1 MYLRANCKV
10 RRDRSCTSLSY
21 KYAADS
27 FSVQFMSYCLNPACP
42 NPQNADRT
50 QYCLS
55 CGAKLLL
62 RERYRAIKPLGRGGF
77 GRTFLAVD
85 EDKPSKPRCAIK
97 QFFPQSQGTSSA
109 EKAAELFNREAERLD
124 ELGKHPQIPE
134 LLAHF
139 QQERYQYLVQ
149 EFIEGENLQ
158 QELARKGPFS
168 ENQILA
174 LLKDLLPVLQFVHD
188 RNVIHRDIKP
198 PNIIR
203 RRSSPPANSYFF
215 STHTGELV
223 LVDFGAA
230 KVVEGSF
237 QTGTVIGSPEFVAP
251 EQIRGQ
257 AVYASDLYSLGVTC
271 IYLLTQ
277 ISPFDLFD
285 INQDVWVWRDFLK
298 VKIDPKLGRILDKSI
313 EPNLNR
319 RYKSVAEMLRDLQP
333 HQPASIPAAGSIPA
347 VGAIP
352 KVGPIPAAFAKAGT
366 PPQRTQN
373 AMPPTVAGTI
383 QPVPAAQRIVPA
395 RAPTWKCAS
404 TLVGHS
410 QAVTSVAFS
419 PDGATLASGS
429 EDKTIEMWKLD
440 AQKRWYTLTG
450 HSDWVTCVAFSPDG
464 ATLASGGRDK
474 MIHIW
479 DLKKGKWWF
488 GLTGHADR
496 VHAVAFSPDGQVLAS
511 GSRDKT
517 VQLWNLN
524 KGKRMSALTGHA
536 GGVEAVAFSPGG
548 EFLASGSR
556 DKTVQLWDWQ
566 AGKPIC
572 TLAEHGDWVRAIEFC
587 PTPPNPPLPRGGVG
601 KSAAASF
608 SPSQGASSSPPS
620 QGGAGGGS
628 ILASGSRDGTAKLW
642 RVDGEGR
649 GTLLRSMR
657 DNSGDVLCLAVS
669 PDGRILATGSRDG
682 TIYLWDAGTGS
693 LLEILAGHQGEV
705 LSVTFSADGASL
717 ASGAGDRT
725 VKIWRKIGS

>member
-1 MYLRANCKV
+1 
-10 RRDRSCTSLSY
+10 
-21 KYAADS
+21 
-27 FSVQFMSYCLNPACP
+27 MSYCLNPACQ

-50 QYCLS
+50 QFCLS
-55 CGAKLLL
+55 CGSKLLL

-97 QFFPQSQGTSSA
+97 QFFPLSQGTSSS
-109 EKAAELFNREAERLD
+109 EKAAELFNREAVRLD

-149 EFIEGENLQ
+149 EFIEGQNLQ
-158 QELARKGPFS
+158 QELAGAGAFS
-168 ENQILA
+168 ENQIRS
-174 LLKDLLPVLQFVHD
+174 LLNDLLPVLEFVHS

-203 RRSSPPANSYFF
+203 RRISQTPIIYTYPKL
-215 STHTGELV
+215 TGELV

-230 KVVEGSF
+230 KLVEGLRE
-237 QTGTVIGSPEFVAP
+237 TGTVIGSPEFVAP

-257 AVYASDLYSLGVTC
+257 AIYASDLYSLGVTC

-298 VKIDPKLGRILDKSI
+298 VQIDPKLSRILDKMI
-313 EPNLNR
+313 EPSLSR
-319 RYKSVAEMLRDLQP
+319 RYKSVAEVLQDLQP
-333 HQPASIPAAGSIPA
+333 QHSAVQIPPTPVAAAIPVPQRMPA
-347 VGAIP
+347 V
-352 KVGPIPAAFAKAGT
+352 
-366 PPQRTQN
+366 QN
-373 AMPPTVAGTI
+373 AVPPTVAGTI
-383 QPVPAAQRIVPA
+383 IPVPPMQRVVPA
-395 RAPTWKCAS
+395 RAPTWRCVH

-440 AQKRWYTLTG
+440 AGKRWYTLTG

-474 MIHIW
+474 TIQIW
-479 DLKKGKWWF
+479 DLNKGKWWYA
-488 GLTGHADR
+488 LRGHEDR
-496 VHAVAFSPDGQVLAS
+496 VYAVAFSPDGQVLAT

-524 KGKRMSALTGHA
+524 KGRPMSALTGHA

-548 EFLASGSR
+548 EFLATGSR
-556 DKTVQLWDWQ
+556 DKTVQLWDWRN
-566 AGKPIC
+566 GRSIC
-572 TLAEHGDWVRAIEFC
+572 TLAEHGDWVRAIVFAG
-587 PTPPNPPLPRGGVG
+587 TPPSPPLLRGGDG
-601 KSAAASF
+601 E
-608 SPSQGASSSPPS
+608 
-620 QGGAGGGS
+620 GS
-628 ILASGSRDGTAKLW
+628 VLATGSRDGTAKLW
-642 RVDGEGR
+642 QVDAQGR

-657 DNSGDVLCLAVS
+657 DNSGDVLCLAFS
-669 PDGRILATGSRDG
+669 PDGGVLATGSRDG
-682 TIYLWDAGTGS
+682 SIYLWDAATGG
-693 LLEILAGHQGEV
+693 LLELLTGHGGEV
-705 LSVTFSADGASL
+705 LSVAFGADGCL
-717 ASGAGDRT
+717 ASGSGDRT
-725 VKIWRKIGS
+725 VKIWRAIRD

>member
-1 MYLRANCKV
+1 
-10 RRDRSCTSLSY
+10 
-21 KYAADS
+21 
-27 FSVQFMSYCLNPACP
+27 MSYCLNPACQ

-50 QYCLS
+50 LFCLN
-55 CGAKLLL
+55 CGTKLLL

-97 QFFPQSQGTSSA
+97 QFFPLSQGTSSS
-109 EKAAELFNREAERLD
+109 EKAAELFNREAVRLD

-149 EFIEGENLQ
+149 EFIEGQNLQ
-158 QELARKGPFS
+158 QELAGAGPFS
-168 ENQILA
+168 ENQIRS
-174 LLKDLLPVLQFVHD
+174 LLNDLLPVLEFVHS
-188 RNVIHRDIKP
+188 RSVIHRDIKP

-203 RRSSPPANSYFF
+203 RHISQTPIIYTYP
-215 STHTGELV
+215 TLTGELV

-230 KVVEGSF
+230 KLVEGLKE
-237 QTGTVIGSPEFVAP
+237 TGTVIGSPEFVAP

-285 INQDVWVWRDFLK
+285 INQDIWVWRDFLK
-298 VKIDPKLGRILDKSI
+298 VQIDPKLSRILDKMI
-313 EPNLNR
+313 ESSLSR
-319 RYKSVAEMLRDLQP
+319 RYKSVAEVLQDLQP
-333 HQPASIPAAGSIPA
+333 QQLAAPVPTPAAPA
-347 VGAIP
+347 ISV
-352 KVGPIPAAFAKAGT
+352 
-366 PPQRTQN
+366 PQRTPVVQN
-373 AMPPTVAGTI
+373 AVPPTVAGTI
-383 QPVPAAQRIVPA
+383 IPVPQMQRARPA
-395 RAPTWKCAS
+395 RAPTWRCVH

-410 QAVTSVAFS
+410 NAVTSVAFS

-440 AQKRWYTLTG
+440 AGKRWYTLTG

-464 ATLASGGRDK
+464 TTLASGGRDK

-479 DLKKGKWWF
+479 DLNKGKWWYA
-488 GLTGHADR
+488 LAGHSDR
-496 VHAVAFSPDGQVLAS
+496 VSAVAFSRDGQVLAS

-524 KGKRMSALTGHA
+524 KGRRMSALTGHA
-536 GGVEAVAFSPGG
+536 GGVEAVAFSAGG

-566 AGKPIC
+566 NGRSIC
-572 TLAEHGDWVRAIEFC
+572 TLAEHGDWVRAIAF
-587 PTPPNPPLPRGGVG
+587 
-601 KSAAASF
+601 AAT
-608 SPSQGASSSPPS
+608 SSSISPLS

-628 ILASGSRDGTAKLW
+628 VLASGSRDGTAKLW
-642 RVDGEGR
+642 RVDAQGR

-657 DNSGDVLCLAVS
+657 DNSGDVLCVAFS
-669 PDGRILATGSRDG
+669 PDGGVLATGSRDG
-682 TIYLWDAGTGS
+682 SIYLWDAATGG
-693 LLEILAGHQGEV
+693 LLELLTGHEGEV
-705 LSVTFSADGASL
+705 LSVAFGADGGCL
-717 ASGAGDRT
+717 ASGSGDRT
-725 VKIWRKIGS
+725 VKIWRVGN

>member
-1 MYLRANCKV
+1 
-10 RRDRSCTSLSY
+10 
-21 KYAADS
+21 
-27 FSVQFMSYCLNPACP
+27 MSYCLNPACQ

-50 QYCLS
+50 QFCLN
-55 CGAKLLL
+55 CGTKLLL

-97 QFFPQSQGTSSA
+97 QFFPLSQGTSSA
-109 EKAAELFNREAERLD
+109 EKAAELFNREAVRLD

-149 EFIEGENLQ
+149 EFIEGQNLQ
-158 QELARKGPFS
+158 QELAGAGVFS
-168 ENQILA
+168 ENQIRS
-174 LLKDLLPVLQFVHD
+174 LLNDLLPVLEFVHS

-203 RRSSPPANSYFF
+203 RRVSQTPIIYTYP
-215 STHTGELV
+215 TLTGELV

-230 KVVEGSF
+230 KLVEGLRE
-237 QTGTVIGSPEFVAP
+237 TGTVIGSPEFVAP

-298 VKIDPKLGRILDKSI
+298 VKVDRKLSRILDKMI
-313 EPNLNR
+313 EPSLSR
-319 RYKSVAEMLRDLQP
+319 RYKSVAEILQDLQP
-333 HQPASIPAAGSIPA
+333 QHSPVQIPPTPVAAAIPAPQRMPA
-347 VGAIP
+347 V
-352 KVGPIPAAFAKAGT
+352 
-366 PPQRTQN
+366 QN
-373 AMPPTVAGTI
+373 AVPPTVAGTI
-383 QPVPAAQRIVPA
+383 IPVPPMQRVVPA
-395 RAPTWKCAS
+395 RAPTWRCVH

-410 QAVTSVAFS
+410 LAVTSVAFS

-440 AQKRWYTLTG
+440 AGKRWYTLTG
-450 HSDWVTCVAFSPDG
+450 HTDWVTCVAFSPDG

-474 MIHIW
+474 TIQIW
-479 DLKKGKWWF
+479 DLNKGKWWYA
-488 GLTGHADR
+488 LRGHEDR
-496 VHAVAFSPDGQVLAS
+496 VYAVAFSPDGQVLAT

-524 KGKRMSALTGHA
+524 KGRPMSALSGHA

-556 DKTVQLWDWQ
+556 DKSLQLWDWRN
-566 AGKPIC
+566 GRSIC
-572 TLAEHGDWVRAIEFC
+572 TLAEHGDWVRAIAF
-587 PTPPNPPLPRGGVG
+587 
-601 KSAAASF
+601 AAT
-608 SPSQGASSSPPS
+608 SSSISPPS

-628 ILASGSRDGTAKLW
+628 ILVSGSRDGTAKLW
-642 RVDGEGR
+642 RIDADGR

-657 DNSGDVLCLAVS
+657 DNSGDVLCVALS
-669 PDGRILATGSRDG
+669 PDGRVLATGSRDG
-682 TIYLWDAGTGS
+682 SIYLWDAATGG
-693 LLEILAGHQGEV
+693 LLELLTGHGGEV
-705 LSVTFSADGASL
+705 LSVAFGAGGGCL

-725 VKIWRKIGS
+725 VKIWRVGN

>member
-1 MYLRANCKV
+1 
-10 RRDRSCTSLSY
+10 
-21 KYAADS
+21 
-27 FSVQFMSYCLNPACP
+27 MSYCLNPACQ

-50 QYCLS
+50 QFCLN
-55 CGAKLLL
+55 CGSKLLL

-77 GRTFLAVD
+77 GRTFLAID
-85 EDKPSKPRCAIK
+85 QDKPSKPRCAIK
-97 QFFPQSQGTSSA
+97 QFFPLSQGTSSS
-109 EKAAELFNREAERLD
+109 EKAAELFNREAVRLD

-149 EFIEGENLQ
+149 EFIEGQNLQ
-158 QELARKGPFS
+158 EELARTGPFS
-168 ENQILA
+168 ESQILS

-203 RRSSPPANSYFF
+203 RRISQTPIIYTYP
-215 STHTGELV
+215 TLTGELV

-230 KVVEGSF
+230 KVVEGLRE
-237 QTGTVIGSPEFVAP
+237 TGTVIGSPEFVAP

-285 INQDVWVWRDFLK
+285 INQDAWVWRDFLK
-298 VKIDPKLGRILDKSI
+298 VPIDPKLSRILDKMI
-313 EPNLNR
+313 ESSLSR
-319 RYKSVAEMLRDLQP
+319 RYKSVAEVLKDLQP
-333 HQPASIPAAGSIPA
+333 QQSAG
-347 VGAIP
+347 
-352 KVGPIPAAFAKAGT
+352 AGT
-366 PPQRTQN
+366 GAPPLPAPKIPVPQRTPVVQN
-373 AMPPTVAGTI
+373 AVPPTLAGTI
-383 QPVPAAQRIVPA
+383 IPVPPMQRVVPA
-395 RAPTWKCAS
+395 RAPTWRCVH

-410 QAVTSVAFS
+410 NAVTSVAFS

-429 EDKTIEMWKLD
+429 EDKTIEMWKLETG
-440 AQKRWYTLTG
+440 KRWYTLTA

-464 ATLASGGRDK
+464 ASLASGGRDK

-479 DLKKGKWWF
+479 DLNKGKWWYA
-488 GLTGHADR
+488 LAGHSDR
-496 VHAVAFSPDGQVLAS
+496 VSAVAFSRDGQVLAS

-524 KGKRMSALTGHA
+524 KGRRMSALTGHA
-536 GGVEAVAFSPGG
+536 GGVEAVAFSAGG

-566 AGKPIC
+566 KGRSIC
-572 TLAEHGDWVRAIEFC
+572 TLAEHGDWVRAIVFAA
-587 PTPPNPPLPRGGVG
+587 TPPLVRGGVG
-601 KSAAASF
+601 EGFTSSVSPAGQT
-608 SPSQGASSSPPS
+608 SPSPPLVR
-620 QGGAGGGS
+620 GGVGEGL

-642 RVDGEGR
+642 RVDAQGR

-657 DNSGDVLCLAVS
+657 DNSGDVLCVAFS
-669 PDGRILATGSRDG
+669 PDGRVLATGSRDG
-682 TIYLWDAGTGS
+682 TIYLWDAGTGG
-693 LLEILAGHQGEV
+693 LLEILTGHGGEV
-705 LSVTFSADGASL
+705 LSVAFSPDGGSV

-725 VKIWRKIGS
+725 VKIWRGIGH

>member
-1 MYLRANCKV
+1 
-10 RRDRSCTSLSY
+10 
-21 KYAADS
+21 
-27 FSVQFMSYCLNPACP
+27 MSYCLNPACQ

-50 QYCLS
+50 QFCLN
-55 CGAKLLL
+55 CGTKLLL

-97 QFFPQSQGTSSA
+97 QFFPLSQGTSSA
-109 EKAAELFNREAERLD
+109 EKAAELFNREAVRLD

-158 QELARKGPFS
+158 QELARSGPFS
-168 ENQILA
+168 ESQVLR

-203 RRSSPPANSYFF
+203 RRVSQTPIIYTYP
-215 STHTGELV
+215 TLTGELV

-230 KVVEGSF
+230 KLVEGLRE
-237 QTGTVIGSPEFVAP
+237 TGTVIGSPEFVAP

-298 VKIDPKLGRILDKSI
+298 VQIDPKLSRILDKAI
-313 EPNLNR
+313 EPSLSR
-319 RYKSVAEMLRDLQP
+319 RYKSVAEVLQDLQP
-333 HQPASIPAAGSIPA
+333 QQSG
-347 VGAIP
+347 
-352 KVGPIPAAFAKAGT
+352 AGT
-366 PPQRTQN
+366 GAPQQRAGTGAPQQRAGTGAPQQRAGTGAPQQRAGTGAPPLQVPVPATI
-373 AMPPTVAGTI
+373 AGTI
-383 QPVPAAQRIVPA
+383 IPVPPMQRVVPV
-395 RAPTWKCAS
+395 RAPSWRCVH

-410 QAVTSVAFS
+410 HAVTSVAFS

-429 EDKTIEMWKLD
+429 EDKTIEMWNLHGG
-440 AQKRWYTLTG
+440 KRWYTLTG
-450 HSDWVTCVAFSPDG
+450 HSDWVTSVAFSPDG

-474 MIHIW
+474 TIQIW
-479 DLKKGKWWF
+479 DLNKGKWWYA
-488 GLTGHADR
+488 LRGHEDR
-496 VHAVAFSPDGQVLAS
+496 VYAVAFSPDGQVLAS

-524 KGKRMSALTGHA
+524 KGRPMSALSGHA

-548 EFLASGSR
+548 EFLATGSR
-556 DKTVQLWDWQ
+556 DKSLQLWDWRN
-566 AGKPIC
+566 GRSIC
-572 TLAEHGDWVRAIEFC
+572 TLAEHGDWVRAIVFS
-587 PTPPNPPLPRGGVG
+587 PISLAGQTPPSPPLVR
-601 KSAAASF
+601 
-608 SPSQGASSSPPS
+608 
-620 QGGAGGGS
+620 GGAGAGSS
-628 ILASGSRDGTAKLW
+628 ILATGSRDGTAKLW
-642 RVDGEGR
+642 RVDAQGQ
-649 GTLLRSMR
+649 GTLLRSFR
-657 DNSGDVLCLAVS
+657 DNSGDVLCVAFS
-669 PDGRILATGSRDG
+669 RDGGFLATGSRDG
-682 TIYLWDAGTGS
+682 SIYLWDTATGG
-693 LLEILAGHQGEV
+693 LLELLTGHGGEV
-705 LSVTFSADGASL
+705 LSVAFSADGGCL
-717 ASGAGDRT
+717 ASGSGDRT
-725 VKIWRKIGS
+725 VKIWRVGN

>member
-1 MYLRANCKV
+1 
-10 RRDRSCTSLSY
+10 
-21 KYAADS
+21 
-27 FSVQFMSYCLNPACP
+27 MSYCLNPTCQ

-50 QYCLS
+50 QFCLN
-55 CGAKLLL
+55 CGSKLLL

-97 QFFPQSQGTSSA
+97 QFFPLSQGTSSS
-109 EKAAELFNREAERLD
+109 EKAAELFNREAVRLD

-149 EFIEGENLQ
+149 EFIEGQNLQ
-158 QELARKGPFS
+158 QELARAGPFS
-168 ENQILA
+168 ESQILS

-188 RNVIHRDIKP
+188 RSVIHRDIKP

-203 RRSSPPANSYFF
+203 RRISQTPIIYTYP
-215 STHTGELV
+215 TLTGELV

-230 KVVEGSF
+230 KVVEGVRE
-237 QTGTVIGSPEFVAP
+237 TGTVIGSPEFVAP

-298 VKIDPKLGRILDKSI
+298 VPIDPKLSRILDKMI
-313 EPNLNR
+313 EPSLSR
-319 RYKSVAEMLRDLQP
+319 RYKSVAEVLKDLQP
-333 HQPASIPAAGSIPA
+333 QQSAVQVPTPAAPA
-347 VGAIP
+347 ISM
-352 KVGPIPAAFAKAGT
+352 
-366 PPQRTQN
+366 PQRMPVVQN
-373 AMPPTVAGTI
+373 AVPPTLAGTI
-383 QPVPAAQRIVPA
+383 LPVPPMQRVVPA
-395 RAPTWKCAS
+395 RAPTWRCVH

-410 QAVTSVAFS
+410 NAVTSVAFS

-440 AQKRWYTLTG
+440 AGKRWYTLTG

-464 ATLASGGRDK
+464 ATLASGSRDK
-474 MIHIW
+474 TIQIW
-479 DLKKGKWWF
+479 DLNKGKWWYA
-488 GLTGHADR
+488 LRGHEDR
-496 VHAVAFSPDGQVLAS
+496 VYAVAFSRDGQVLAS

-524 KGKRMSALTGHA
+524 KGRQMSALIGHA
-536 GGVEAVAFSPGG
+536 GGVEAVAFSAGG

-566 AGKPIC
+566 NGRSIC
-572 TLAEHGDWVRAIEFC
+572 TLAEHGDWVRAIVFA
-587 PTPPNPPLPRGGVG
+587 TPPNPPLLRGGVG
-601 KSAAASF
+601 EGLTSSV
-608 SPSQGASSSPPS
+608 SPAGPTPPSPPLVR
-620 QGGAGGGS
+620 GGVGEGL
-628 ILASGSRDGTAKLW
+628 ILATGSRDGTAKLW
-642 RVDGEGR
+642 RVDAQGR

-657 DNSGDVLCLAVS
+657 DNSGDVLCVAFS
-669 PDGRILATGSRDG
+669 PDGRVLATGSRDG
-682 TIYLWDAGTGS
+682 TIYLWDAGTGG
-693 LLEILAGHQGEV
+693 LLEILTGHGGEV
-705 LSVTFSADGASL
+705 LSVAFSADGGSL

-725 VKIWRKIGS
+725 VKIWRGIGH

>member
-1 MYLRANCKV
+1 
-10 RRDRSCTSLSY
+10 
-21 KYAADS
+21 
-27 FSVQFMSYCLNPACP
+27 MSYCLNPACQ

-50 QYCLS
+50 QFCLS
-55 CGAKLLL
+55 CGSKLLL

-77 GRTFLAVD
+77 GRTFLAID

-97 QFFPQSQGTSSA
+97 QFFPLSQGTSSS
-109 EKAAELFNREAERLD
+109 EKAAELFNREAVRLD

-149 EFIEGENLQ
+149 EFIEGQNLQ
-158 QELARKGPFS
+158 QELAGAGPFS
-168 ENQILA
+168 ENQIRS
-174 LLKDLLPVLQFVHD
+174 LLNDLLPVLEFVHS
-188 RNVIHRDIKP
+188 RSVIHRDIKP

-203 RRSSPPANSYFF
+203 RHISQTPIIYTYPKL
-215 STHTGELV
+215 TGELV

-230 KVVEGSF
+230 KLVEGLRE
-237 QTGTVIGSPEFVAP
+237 TGTVIGSPEFVAP

-298 VKIDPKLGRILDKSI
+298 VQIDPKLGRILDKTI
-313 EPNLNR
+313 EPSLSR
-319 RYKSVAEMLRDLQP
+319 RYKSVAEILQDLQP
-333 HQPASIPAAGSIPA
+333 QHSA
-347 VGAIP
+347 VQ
-352 KVGPIPAAFAKAGT
+352 VPIPAAPAISV
-366 PPQRTQN
+366 PQRMPAVQN
-373 AMPPTVAGTI
+373 AVPRTVAGTI
-383 QPVPAAQRIVPA
+383 IPVPRMQRVVPT
-395 RAPTWKCAS
+395 RAPTWRCVH

-419 PDGATLASGS
+419 LDGATLASGS

-440 AQKRWYTLTG
+440 AGKRWYTLTG

-474 MIHIW
+474 TIQIW
-479 DLKKGKWWF
+479 DLNKGKWWYA
-488 GLTGHADR
+488 LRGHEDR
-496 VHAVAFSPDGQVLAS
+496 VYAVAFSPDGQVLAT

-524 KGKRMSALTGHA
+524 KGRRISALSGHA

-556 DKTVQLWDWQ
+556 DKSLQLWDWRN
-566 AGKPIC
+566 GRSIC
-572 TLAEHGDWVRAIEFC
+572 TLAEHGDWVRAIAF
-587 PTPPNPPLPRGGVG
+587 
-601 KSAAASF
+601 AAT
-608 SPSQGASSSPPS
+608 SSSISPLS

-628 ILASGSRDGTAKLW
+628 VLATGSRDGTAKLW
-642 RVDGEGR
+642 RVDAEGR

-657 DNSGDVLCLAVS
+657 DNSGDVLCVALS
-669 PDGRILATGSRDG
+669 RDGGVLATGSRDG
-682 TIYLWDAGTGS
+682 SIYLWDAATGG
-693 LLEILAGHQGEV
+693 LLELLTGHGGEV
-705 LSVTFSADGASL
+705 LSVAFGADGSL
-717 ASGAGDRT
+717 ATGSGDRA
-725 VKIWRKIGS
+725 VKIWRVGN

>member
-1 MYLRANCKV
+1 
-10 RRDRSCTSLSY
+10 
-21 KYAADS
+21 
-27 FSVQFMSYCLNPACP
+27 MSYCLNPACQ

-50 QYCLS
+50 QFCLN
-55 CGAKLLL
+55 CGTKLLL

-97 QFFPQSQGTSSA
+97 QFFPLSQGTSSA
-109 EKAAELFNREAERLD
+109 EKAAELFNREAVRLD

-149 EFIEGENLQ
+149 EFIEGQNLQ
-158 QELARKGPFS
+158 EELARTGPFS
-168 ENQILA
+168 ESQILG

-188 RNVIHRDIKP
+188 RSVIHRDIKP

-203 RRSSPPANSYFF
+203 RRISQTPIIYTYP
-215 STHTGELV
+215 TLTGELV

-230 KVVEGSF
+230 KLVEGLRE
-237 QTGTVIGSPEFVAP
+237 TGTVIGSPEFVAP

-298 VKIDPKLGRILDKSI
+298 VQIDPKLSRILDKTI
-313 EPNLNR
+313 EPSLSR
-319 RYKSVAEMLRDLQP
+319 RYKSVAEVLQDLQP
-333 HQPASIPAAGSIPA
+333 QHSPAQIPPTPAPRAISVPQTAPA
-347 VGAIP
+347 V
-352 KVGPIPAAFAKAGT
+352 
-366 PPQRTQN
+366 QN
-373 AMPPTVAGTI
+373 AVPPTVAGTI
-383 QPVPAAQRIVPA
+383 IPVPLMQRVVPA
-395 RAPTWKCAS
+395 RAPTWRCVH

-440 AQKRWYTLTG
+440 AGKRWYTLTG

-474 MIHIW
+474 TIQIW
-479 DLKKGKWWF
+479 DLNKGKWWYA
-488 GLTGHADR
+488 LRGHEDR
-496 VHAVAFSPDGQVLAS
+496 VYAVAFSPDGQVLAT

-524 KGKRMSALTGHA
+524 KGRPMSALNGHA

-556 DKTVQLWDWQ
+556 DKSLQLWDWRN
-566 AGKPIC
+566 GRSIC
-572 TLAEHGDWVRAIEFC
+572 TLAEHGDWVRAIAFAG
-587 PTPPNPPLPRGGVG
+587 TPPSPPLVRGGASTPPSPPLVRGGVG
-601 KSAAASF
+601 E
-608 SPSQGASSSPPS
+608 
-620 QGGAGGGS
+620 GS
-628 ILASGSRDGTAKLW
+628 ILVSGSRDGTAKLW
-642 RVDGEGR
+642 RVDADGR

-657 DNSGDVLCLAVS
+657 DNSGDVLCVALS
-669 PDGRILATGSRDG
+669 PDGRVLATGSRDG
-682 TIYLWDAGTGS
+682 SIYLWDAATGG
-693 LLEILAGHQGEV
+693 LLELLTGHGGEV
-705 LSVTFSADGASL
+705 LSVAFGAGGGCL

-725 VKIWRKIGS
+725 VKIWRVGN

>member
-1 MYLRANCKV
+1 MLPG
-10 RRDRSCTSLSY
+10 
-21 KYAADS
+21 
-27 FSVQFMSYCLNPACP
+27 SVMSYCLNPACQ

-50 QYCLS
+50 LFCLN
-55 CGAKLLL
+55 CGTKLLL

-97 QFFPQSQGTSSA
+97 QFFPLSQGTSSS
-109 EKAAELFNREAERLD
+109 EKAAELFNREAVRLD

-149 EFIEGENLQ
+149 EFIEGQNLQ
-158 QELARKGPFS
+158 QELAGAAPFS
-168 ENQILA
+168 ENQIRS
-174 LLKDLLPVLQFVHD
+174 LLNDLLPVLEFVHS
-188 RNVIHRDIKP
+188 RSVIHRDIKP

-203 RRSSPPANSYFF
+203 RHISQTPIIYTYPKL
-215 STHTGELV
+215 TGELV

-230 KVVEGSF
+230 KLVEGLRE
-237 QTGTVIGSPEFVAP
+237 TGTVIGSPEFVAP

-298 VKIDPKLGRILDKSI
+298 VQIDPKLSRILDKMI
-313 EPNLNR
+313 EPSLSR
-319 RYKSVAEMLRDLQP
+319 RYKSVAEILQDLQP
-333 HQPASIPAAGSIPA
+333 QHSA
-347 VGAIP
+347 VQ
-352 KVGPIPAAFAKAGT
+352 VPIPAAPAISV
-366 PPQRTQN
+366 PQRMPAVQN
-373 AMPPTVAGTI
+373 AVPPTVAGTI
-383 QPVPAAQRIVPA
+383 IPVPQQQRVVPA
-395 RAPTWKCAS
+395 RAPTWRCVH

-410 QAVTSVAFS
+410 QAVTSIAFS

-440 AQKRWYTLTG
+440 AGKRWYTLTG

-474 MIHIW
+474 TIQIW
-479 DLKKGKWWF
+479 DLNKGKWWYA
-488 GLTGHADR
+488 LRGHEDR
-496 VHAVAFSPDGQVLAS
+496 VYAVAFSPDGQVLAS

-524 KGKRMSALTGHA
+524 KGRRISALTGHA

-548 EFLASGSR
+548 EFLATGSR

-566 AGKPIC
+566 NGRSIC
-572 TLAEHGDWVRAIEFC
+572 TLAEHGDWVRAIAF
-587 PTPPNPPLPRGGVG
+587 
-601 KSAAASF
+601 AAT
-608 SPSQGASSSPPS
+608 SSSISPLS

-628 ILASGSRDGTAKLW
+628 ILVSGSRDGTAKLW
-642 RVDGEGR
+642 RVDTDGG

-657 DNSGDVLCLAVS
+657 DNSGDVLCVAFS
-669 PDGRILATGSRDG
+669 PDGGVLATGSRDG
-682 TIYLWDAGTGS
+682 SIYLWDAATGG
-693 LLEILAGHQGEV
+693 LLELLTGHAGEV
-705 LSVTFSADGASL
+705 LSVAFGADGCL
-717 ASGAGDRT
+717 ASGSGDRT
-725 VKIWRKIGS
+725 VKIWRVGN

>member
-1 MYLRANCKV
+1 
-10 RRDRSCTSLSY
+10 
-21 KYAADS
+21 
-27 FSVQFMSYCLNPACP
+27 MSYCLNPACQ

-55 CGAKLLL
+55 CGSKLLL

-97 QFFPQSQGTSSA
+97 QFFPLSQGTSSS
-109 EKAAELFNREAERLD
+109 EKAAELFNREAVRLD

-158 QELARKGPFS
+158 QELVRNGPFS
-168 ENQILA
+168 ANQILS
-174 LLKDLLPVLQFVHD
+174 LLNDLLPVLQFVHS
-188 RNVIHRDIKP
+188 RSVIHRDIKP

-203 RRSSPPANSYFF
+203 RRF
-215 STHTGELV
+215 SQTPIIYTYPTLTGELV

-230 KVVEGSF
+230 KLVEGLRE
-237 QTGTVIGSPEFVAP
+237 TGTVIGSPEFVAP

-285 INQDVWVWRDFLK
+285 IHQDVWVWRDFLK
-298 VKIDPKLGRILDKSI
+298 VQIDPKLSRILDKMI
-313 EPNLNR
+313 ESSLSR
-319 RYKSVAEMLRDLQP
+319 RYKSVAEILQDLQP
-333 HQPASIPAAGSIPA
+333 QQSAVQISPTPVAAAIPVPQRMPA
-347 VGAIP
+347 V
-352 KVGPIPAAFAKAGT
+352 
-366 PPQRTQN
+366 QN
-373 AMPPTVAGTI
+373 TVPPTIAGTI
-383 QPVPAAQRIVPA
+383 IPVPPMQRVVPA
-395 RAPTWKCAS
+395 RPPTWRCVH

-410 QAVTSVAFS
+410 QAVTSIAFS

-440 AQKRWYTLTG
+440 AGKRWYTLTG

-474 MIHIW
+474 TIQIW
-479 DLKKGKWWF
+479 DLNKGKWWYA
-488 GLTGHADR
+488 LRGHEDR
-496 VHAVAFSPDGQVLAS
+496 VYAVAFSRDGQVLAS

-524 KGKRMSALTGHA
+524 KGRPMSVLTGHA

-566 AGKPIC
+566 NGRSIC
-572 TLAEHGDWVRAIEFC
+572 TLAEHGDWVRAIAF
-587 PTPPNPPLPRGGVG
+587 
-601 KSAAASF
+601 AAT
-608 SPSQGASSSPPS
+608 SSSISPLS

-628 ILASGSRDGTAKLW
+628 ILATGSRDGTAKLW
-642 RVDGEGR
+642 RVDADGR

-657 DNSGDVLCLAVS
+657 DNSGDVLCVALS
-669 PDGRILATGSRDG
+669 RDGGVLATGSRDG
-682 TIYLWDAGTGS
+682 SIYLWDAGTGG
-693 LLEILAGHQGEV
+693 LLELLTGHAGEV
-705 LSVTFSADGASL
+705 LSVAFGADGCL
-717 ASGAGDRT
+717 ASGSGDRT
-725 VKIWRKIGS
+725 VKIWRAGN

>member
-1 MYLRANCKV
+1 
-10 RRDRSCTSLSY
+10 
-21 KYAADS
+21 
-27 FSVQFMSYCLNPACP
+27 MSYCLNPACQ

-50 QYCLS
+50 QFCLS
-55 CGAKLLL
+55 CGSKLLL

-97 QFFPQSQGTSSA
+97 QFFPLSQGTSSA
-109 EKAAELFNREAERLD
+109 EKAAELFNREAVRLD

-158 QELARKGPFS
+158 QELARTGPVS

-174 LLKDLLPVLQFVHD
+174 MLNDLLPVLQFVHD
-188 RNVIHRDIKP
+188 RSVIHRDIKP

-203 RRSSPPANSYFF
+203 RRISQTPIIYTYPKL
-215 STHTGELV
+215 TGELV

-230 KVVEGSF
+230 KLVEGLRE
-237 QTGTVIGSPEFVAP
+237 TGTVIGSPEFVAP

-285 INQDVWVWRDFLK
+285 INQDAWVWRDFLK
-298 VKIDPKLGRILDKSI
+298 VQIDPKLSRILDKMI
-313 EPNLNR
+313 EPSLSR
-319 RYKSVAEMLRDLQP
+319 RYKSVAEVLQDLQP
-333 HQPASIPAAGSIPA
+333 QHSPAQVPTPAARAIPALQRMPA
-347 VGAIP
+347 V
-352 KVGPIPAAFAKAGT
+352 
-366 PPQRTQN
+366 QN
-373 AMPPTVAGTI
+373 AVPPTVAGTI
-383 QPVPAAQRIVPA
+383 IPVPLMQRVVPA
-395 RAPTWKCAS
+395 HAPTWRCVH

-410 QAVTSVAFS
+410 QAVTSVGFS

-440 AQKRWYTLTG
+440 AGKRWYTLTG

-474 MIHIW
+474 TIQIW
-479 DLKKGKWWF
+479 DLNKGKWWYA
-488 GLTGHADR
+488 LRGHEDR
-496 VHAVAFSPDGQVLAS
+496 VYAVAFSPDGQVLAS

-524 KGKRMSALTGHA
+524 KGRPMSVLTGHA

-556 DKTVQLWDWQ
+556 DKSLQLWDWRN
-566 AGKPIC
+566 GRSIC
-572 TLAEHGDWVRAIEFC
+572 TLAEHGDWVRAIAF
-587 PTPPNPPLPRGGVG
+587 
-601 KSAAASF
+601 AAT
-608 SPSQGASSSPPS
+608 SSSISPLS
-620 QGGAGGGS
+620 QGG
-628 ILASGSRDGTAKLW
+628 R
-642 RVDGEGR
+642 
-649 GTLLRSMR
+649 
-657 DNSGDVLCLAVS
+657 
-669 PDGRILATGSRDG
+669 
-682 TIYLWDAGTGS
+682 
-693 LLEILAGHQGEV
+693 
-705 LSVTFSADGASL
+705 
-717 ASGAGDRT
+717 
-725 VKIWRKIGS
+725 

>member
-1 MYLRANCKV
+1 MLPG
-10 RRDRSCTSLSY
+10 
-21 KYAADS
+21 
-27 FSVQFMSYCLNPACP
+27 SVMSYCLNPACQ

-50 QYCLS
+50 LFCLN
-55 CGAKLLL
+55 CGTKLLL

-97 QFFPQSQGTSSA
+97 QFFPLSQGTSSS
-109 EKAAELFNREAERLD
+109 EKAAELFNREAVRLD

-149 EFIEGENLQ
+149 EFIEGQNLQ
-158 QELARKGPFS
+158 QELAGAAPFS
-168 ENQILA
+168 ENQIRS
-174 LLKDLLPVLQFVHD
+174 LLNDLLPVLEFVHS
-188 RNVIHRDIKP
+188 RSVIHRDIKP

-203 RRSSPPANSYFF
+203 RHISQTPIIYTYPKL
-215 STHTGELV
+215 TGELV

-230 KVVEGSF
+230 KLVEGLRE
-237 QTGTVIGSPEFVAP
+237 TGTVIGSPEFVAP

-298 VKIDPKLGRILDKSI
+298 VQIDPKLSRILDKMI
-313 EPNLNR
+313 EPSLSR
-319 RYKSVAEMLRDLQP
+319 RYKSVAEILQDLQP
-333 HQPASIPAAGSIPA
+333 QHSA
-347 VGAIP
+347 VQ
-352 KVGPIPAAFAKAGT
+352 VPIPAAPAISV
-366 PPQRTQN
+366 PQRMPAVQN
-373 AMPPTVAGTI
+373 AVPPTVAGTI
-383 QPVPAAQRIVPA
+383 IPVPQQQRVVPA
-395 RAPTWKCAS
+395 RAPTWRCVH

-410 QAVTSVAFS
+410 QAVTSIAFS

-440 AQKRWYTLTG
+440 AGKRWYTLTG

-474 MIHIW
+474 TIQIW
-479 DLKKGKWWF
+479 DLNKGKWWYA
-488 GLTGHADR
+488 LRGHEDR
-496 VHAVAFSPDGQVLAS
+496 VYAVAFSPDGQVLAS

-524 KGKRMSALTGHA
+524 KGRRISALTGHA

-548 EFLASGSR
+548 EFLATGSR

-566 AGKPIC
+566 NGRSIC
-572 TLAEHGDWVRAIEFC
+572 TLAEHGDWVRAIAF
-587 PTPPNPPLPRGGVG
+587 
-601 KSAAASF
+601 AAT
-608 SPSQGASSSPPS
+608 SSSISPLS

-628 ILASGSRDGTAKLW
+628 ILVSGSRDGTAKLW
-642 RVDGEGR
+642 RVDTDGG

-657 DNSGDVLCLAVS
+657 DNSGDVLCVAFS
-669 PDGRILATGSRDG
+669 PDGGVLATGSRDG
-682 TIYLWDAGTGS
+682 SIYLWDAATGG
-693 LLEILAGHQGEV
+693 LLELLTGHGGEV
-705 LSVTFSADGASL
+705 LSVAFGADGCL
-717 ASGAGDRT
+717 ASGSGDRT
-725 VKIWRKIGS
+725 VKIWRVGN

>member
-1 MYLRANCKV
+1 
-10 RRDRSCTSLSY
+10 
-21 KYAADS
+21 
-27 FSVQFMSYCLNPACP
+27 MSYCLNPACQ

-50 QYCLS
+50 QFCLN
-55 CGAKLLL
+55 CGSKLLL

-77 GRTFLAVD
+77 GRTFLAID
-85 EDKPSKPRCAIK
+85 QDKPSKPRCAIK
-97 QFFPQSQGTSSA
+97 QFFPLSQGTSSS
-109 EKAAELFNREAERLD
+109 EKAAELFNREAVRLD

-149 EFIEGENLQ
+149 EFIEGQNLQ
-158 QELARKGPFS
+158 EELARSGPFS
-168 ENQILA
+168 ESQILS

-188 RNVIHRDIKP
+188 RSVIHRDIKP

-203 RRSSPPANSYFF
+203 RRLSQTPTIYTYP
-215 STHTGELV
+215 TLTGELV

-230 KVVEGSF
+230 KLVEGLRE
-237 QTGTVIGSPEFVAP
+237 TGTVIGSPEFVAP

-285 INQDVWVWRDFLK
+285 INQDAWVWRDFLK
-298 VKIDPKLGRILDKSI
+298 VPIDPKLSRILDKMI
-313 EPNLNR
+313 ESSLSR
-319 RYKSVAEMLRDLQP
+319 RYKSVAEVLKDLQP
-333 HQPASIPAAGSIPA
+333 QQSAG
-347 VGAIP
+347 
-352 KVGPIPAAFAKAGT
+352 AGT
-366 PPQRTQN
+366 GAGTGAPPLPAPKISVPQRTPVVQN
-373 AMPPTVAGTI
+373 AVPPTVAGTI
-383 QPVPAAQRIVPA
+383 LPVPPMQRVVPA
-395 RAPTWKCAS
+395 RAPTWRCVH

-410 QAVTSVAFS
+410 NAVTSVAFS

-429 EDKTIEMWKLD
+429 EDKTIEMWKLETGR
-440 AQKRWYTLTG
+440 RWYTLTG

-479 DLKKGKWWF
+479 DLNKGKWWYA
-488 GLTGHADR
+488 LAGHSDR
-496 VHAVAFSPDGQVLAS
+496 VAAVAFSRDGQVLAS

-524 KGKRMSALTGHA
+524 KGRPMSALTGHA
-536 GGVEAVAFSPGG
+536 GGVEAVAFSSGG

-566 AGKPIC
+566 KGRSIC
-572 TLAEHGDWVRAIEFC
+572 TLAEHGDWVRAIVFA
-587 PTPPNPPLPRGGVG
+587 TPPSPPLVRGGVG
-601 KSAAASF
+601 EGLTSSV
-608 SPSQGASSSPPS
+608 SPAGQTPPSPPLVR
-620 QGGAGGGS
+620 GGVGEGL

-642 RVDGEGR
+642 RVDAQGR
-649 GTLLRSMR
+649 GMLLRSMR
-657 DNSGDVLCLAVS
+657 DNSGDVLCVALS
-669 PDGRILATGSRDG
+669 PDGRVLATGSRDG
-682 TIYLWDAGTGS
+682 TIYLWDAGTGG
-693 LLEILAGHQGEV
+693 LLEILTGHGEEV
-705 LSVTFSADGASL
+705 LSVAFSADGGSL

-725 VKIWRKIGS
+725 VKIWRGMGH

>member
-1 MYLRANCKV
+1 
-10 RRDRSCTSLSY
+10 
-21 KYAADS
+21 
-27 FSVQFMSYCLNPACP
+27 MSYCLNPACQ

-50 QYCLS
+50 QFCLN
-55 CGAKLLL
+55 CGSKLLL

-77 GRTFLAVD
+77 GRTFLAID

-97 QFFPQSQGTSSA
+97 QFFPLSQGTSSS
-109 EKAAELFNREAERLD
+109 EKAAELFNREAVRLD

-149 EFIEGENLQ
+149 EFIEGQNLQ
-158 QELARKGPFS
+158 EELARTGPFS
-168 ENQILA
+168 ESQILS

-188 RNVIHRDIKP
+188 RSVIHRDIKP

-203 RRSSPPANSYFF
+203 RRISQTPIIYTYP
-215 STHTGELV
+215 TLTGELV

-230 KVVEGSF
+230 KVVEGLR

-285 INQDVWVWRDFLK
+285 INRDAWVWRDFLK
-298 VKIDPKLGRILDKSI
+298 VQIDPKLSRILDKMI
-313 EPNLNR
+313 EPSLSR
-319 RYKSVAEMLRDLQP
+319 RYKSVAEVLKDLQL
-333 HQPASIPAAGSIPA
+333 QSAGA
-347 VGAIP
+347 GT
-352 KVGPIPAAFAKAGT
+352 GT
-366 PPQRTQN
+366 PPLPAPKISMPQRTPALQN
-373 AMPPTVAGTI
+373 AVPPTVAGTI
-383 QPVPAAQRIVPA
+383 IPVPPMQRVVPA
-395 RAPTWKCAS
+395 RAPTWRCVH

-410 QAVTSVAFS
+410 NAVTSVAFS

-429 EDKTIEMWKLD
+429 EDKTIEMWKLETG
-440 AQKRWYTLTG
+440 KRWYTLTG

-474 MIHIW
+474 TIQIW
-479 DLKKGKWWF
+479 DLNKGKWWYA
-488 GLTGHADR
+488 LRGHEDR
-496 VHAVAFSPDGQVLAS
+496 VYAVAFSRDGQVLAS

-524 KGKRMSALTGHA
+524 KGRRMSALTGHA

-556 DKTVQLWDWQ
+556 DMTVQLWDWQ
-566 AGKPIC
+566 NGRSIC
-572 TLAEHGDWVRAIEFC
+572 TLAEHGDWVRAIVFAA
-587 PTPPNPPLPRGGVG
+587 TPPLVRGGVG
-601 KSAAASF
+601 EGLTSSV
-608 SPSQGASSSPPS
+608 SPAGQTPPSPPLVR
-620 QGGAGGGS
+620 GGVGEGL

-642 RVDGEGR
+642 RVDAQGR

-657 DNSGDVLCLAVS
+657 DNSGDVLCVAFS
-669 PDGRILATGSRDG
+669 PDGRVLATGSRDG
-682 TIYLWDAGTGS
+682 TIYLWDAGTGG
-693 LLEILAGHQGEV
+693 LLEILTGHGGEV
-705 LSVTFSADGASL
+705 LSVAFSPDGGSV

-725 VKIWRKIGS
+725 VKIWRGIGH

>member
-1 MYLRANCKV
+1 
-10 RRDRSCTSLSY
+10 
-21 KYAADS
+21 
-27 FSVQFMSYCLNPACP
+27 MSYCLNPACQ

-50 QYCLS
+50 QFCLN
-55 CGAKLLL
+55 CGSKLLL

-77 GRTFLAVD
+77 GRTFLAID
-85 EDKPSKPRCAIK
+85 QDKPSKPRCAIK
-97 QFFPQSQGTSSA
+97 QFFPLSQGTSSS
-109 EKAAELFNREAERLD
+109 EKAAELFNREAVRLD

-149 EFIEGENLQ
+149 EFIEGQNLQ
-158 QELARKGPFS
+158 EELARTGPFS
-168 ENQILA
+168 QSQILS

-188 RNVIHRDIKP
+188 RSVIHRDIKP

-203 RRSSPPANSYFF
+203 RISQTPIIYTYP
-215 STHTGELV
+215 TLTGELV

-230 KVVEGSF
+230 KVVEGLRE
-237 QTGTVIGSPEFVAP
+237 TGTVIGSPEFVAP

-285 INQDVWVWRDFLK
+285 INQDAWVWRDFLK
-298 VKIDPKLGRILDKSI
+298 VPIDPKLSRILDKMI
-313 EPNLNR
+313 ESSLSR
-319 RYKSVAEMLRDLQP
+319 RYKSVAEVLKDLQP
-333 HQPASIPAAGSIPA
+333 QQSAG
-347 VGAIP
+347 
-352 KVGPIPAAFAKAGT
+352 AGT
-366 PPQRTQN
+366 GASPLPAPKISVPQRTPVVQN
-373 AMPPTVAGTI
+373 AVPPTVAGTI
-383 QPVPAAQRIVPA
+383 LPVPPMQRVVPA
-395 RAPTWKCAS
+395 RAPTWRCVH

-410 QAVTSVAFS
+410 NAVTSVAFS

-440 AQKRWYTLTG
+440 AGKRWYTLTG

-464 ATLASGGRDK
+464 ASLASGGRDK

-479 DLKKGKWWF
+479 DLNKGKWWYA
-488 GLTGHADR
+488 LAGHSDR
-496 VHAVAFSPDGQVLAS
+496 VSAVAFSRDGQVLAS

-524 KGKRMSALTGHA
+524 KGRRMSALTGHA
-536 GGVEAVAFSPGG
+536 GGVEAVAFSSGG

-566 AGKPIC
+566 KGRSIC
-572 TLAEHGDWVRAIEFC
+572 TLAEHGDWVRAIVFAANS
-587 PTPPNPPLPRGGVG
+587 PNSLVGQTPPSPSLVRGGVG
-601 KSAAASF
+601 E
-608 SPSQGASSSPPS
+608 GL
-620 QGGAGGGS
+620 
-628 ILASGSRDGTAKLW
+628 ILATGSRDGTAKLW
-642 RVDGEGR
+642 RVDAQGR

-657 DNSGDVLCLAVS
+657 DNSGDVLCLALS
-669 PDGRILATGSRDG
+669 PDGRVLATGSRDG
-682 TIYLWDAGTGS
+682 TIYLWDADTGG
-693 LLEILAGHQGEV
+693 LLEILTGHGGEV
-705 LSVTFSADGASL
+705 LSVAFSADGGSL

-725 VKIWRKIGS
+725 VRIWRGIGH

>member
-1 MYLRANCKV
+1 
-10 RRDRSCTSLSY
+10 
-21 KYAADS
+21 
-27 FSVQFMSYCLNPACP
+27 MSYCLNPACQ

-50 QYCLS
+50 QFCLN
-55 CGAKLLL
+55 CGSKLLL

-85 EDKPSKPRCAIK
+85 QDKPSKPRCAIK
-97 QFFPQSQGTSSA
+97 QFFPLSQGTSSS
-109 EKAAELFNREAERLD
+109 EKAAELFNREAVRLD

-149 EFIEGENLQ
+149 EFIEGQNLQ
-158 QELARKGPFS
+158 EELARSGPFS
-168 ENQILA
+168 ESKILS

-188 RNVIHRDIKP
+188 RSVIHRDIKP

-203 RRSSPPANSYFF
+203 RRLSQTPTIYTYP
-215 STHTGELV
+215 TLTGELV

-230 KVVEGSF
+230 KLVEGLRE
-237 QTGTVIGSPEFVAP
+237 TGTVIGSPEFVAP

-285 INQDVWVWRDFLK
+285 INQDAWVWRDFLK
-298 VKIDPKLGRILDKSI
+298 VQIDPKLSRILDKMI
-313 EPNLNR
+313 EPSLSR
-319 RYKSVAEMLRDLQP
+319 RYKSVAEVLKDLQP
-333 HQPASIPAAGSIPA
+333 QQSAG
-347 VGAIP
+347 
-352 KVGPIPAAFAKAGT
+352 AGT
-366 PPQRTQN
+366 GAGTGAPPLPAPKIPVPQRTPVVQN
-373 AMPPTVAGTI
+373 AVPPTVAGTI
-383 QPVPAAQRIVPA
+383 LPVPPMQRVVPA
-395 RAPTWKCAS
+395 RAPTWRCVH

-410 QAVTSVAFS
+410 NAVTSVAFS

-429 EDKTIEMWKLD
+429 EDKTIEMWKLETGR
-440 AQKRWYTLTG
+440 RWYTLTG

-479 DLKKGKWWF
+479 DLNKGKWWYA
-488 GLTGHADR
+488 LAGHSDR
-496 VHAVAFSPDGQVLAS
+496 VSAVAFSRDGQVLAS

-524 KGKRMSALTGHA
+524 KGRRMSALTGHA
-536 GGVEAVAFSPGG
+536 GGVEAVAFSSGG

-566 AGKPIC
+566 NGRSIC
-572 TLAEHGDWVRAIEFC
+572 TLAEHGDWVRAIVF
-587 PTPPNPPLPRGGVG
+587 
-601 KSAAASF
+601 AAI
-608 SPSQGASSSPPS
+608 SSISPPS

-628 ILASGSRDGTAKLW
+628 VLATGSRDGTAKLW
-642 RVDGEGR
+642 RVDAQGR

-657 DNSGDVLCLAVS
+657 DNSGDVLCVALS
-669 PDGRILATGSRDG
+669 PDGRVLATGSRDG
-682 TIYLWDAGTGS
+682 TIYLWDAGTGG
-693 LLEILAGHQGEV
+693 LLEILTGHGGEV
-705 LSVTFSADGASL
+705 LSVAFSADGGSL

-725 VKIWRKIGS
+725 VKIWRGIGH

>member
-1 MYLRANCKV
+1 
-10 RRDRSCTSLSY
+10 
-21 KYAADS
+21 
-27 FSVQFMSYCLNPACP
+27 MSYCLNPACQ

-50 QYCLS
+50 QFCLN
-55 CGAKLLL
+55 CGSKLLL

-77 GRTFLAVD
+77 GRTFLAID
-85 EDKPSKPRCAIK
+85 QDKPSKPRCAIK
-97 QFFPQSQGTSSA
+97 QFFPLSQGTSSS
-109 EKAAELFNREAERLD
+109 EKAAELFNREAVRLD

-149 EFIEGENLQ
+149 EFIEGQNLQ
-158 QELARKGPFS
+158 EELARSGPFS
-168 ENQILA
+168 ESQILS

-188 RNVIHRDIKP
+188 RSVIHRDIKP

-203 RRSSPPANSYFF
+203 RRLSQTPTIYTYP
-215 STHTGELV
+215 TLTGELV

-230 KVVEGSF
+230 KLVEGLRE
-237 QTGTVIGSPEFVAP
+237 TGTVIGSPEFVAP

-285 INQDVWVWRDFLK
+285 INQDAWVWRDFLK
-298 VKIDPKLGRILDKSI
+298 VPIDPKLSRILDKMI
-313 EPNLNR
+313 ESSLSR
-319 RYKSVAEMLRDLQP
+319 RYKSVAEVLKDLQP
-333 HQPASIPAAGSIPA
+333 QQSAG
-347 VGAIP
+347 
-352 KVGPIPAAFAKAGT
+352 AGT
-366 PPQRTQN
+366 GAGTGAPPLPAPKISVPQRTPVVQN
-373 AMPPTVAGTI
+373 AVPPTVAGTI
-383 QPVPAAQRIVPA
+383 LPVPPMQRVVPA
-395 RAPTWKCAS
+395 RAPTWRCVH

-410 QAVTSVAFS
+410 NAVTSVAFS

-429 EDKTIEMWKLD
+429 EDKTIEMWKLETGR
-440 AQKRWYTLTG
+440 RWYTLTG

-479 DLKKGKWWF
+479 DLNKGKWWYA
-488 GLTGHADR
+488 LAGHSDR
-496 VHAVAFSPDGQVLAS
+496 VAAVAFSRDGQVLAS

-524 KGKRMSALTGHA
+524 KGRPMSALTGHA
-536 GGVEAVAFSPGG
+536 GGVEAVAFSSGG

-566 AGKPIC
+566 KGRSIC
-572 TLAEHGDWVRAIEFC
+572 TLAEHGDWVRAIVFA
-587 PTPPNPPLPRGGVG
+587 TPPSPPLVRGGVG
-601 KSAAASF
+601 EGLTSSV
-608 SPSQGASSSPPS
+608 SPAGQTPPSPPLVR
-620 QGGAGGGS
+620 GGDAEGSS
-628 ILASGSRDGTAKLW
+628 ILATGSRDGTAKLW
-642 RVDGEGR
+642 RVDAQGR

-657 DNSGDVLCLAVS
+657 DNSGDVLCVALS
-669 PDGRILATGSRDG
+669 PDGRVLATGSRDG
-682 TIYLWDAGTGS
+682 TIYLWDAGTGG
-693 LLEILAGHQGEV
+693 LLEILTGHGEEV
-705 LSVTFSADGASL
+705 LSVAFSADGGSL

-725 VKIWRKIGS
+725 VKIWRGMGH

>member
-1 MYLRANCKV
+1 
-10 RRDRSCTSLSY
+10 
-21 KYAADS
+21 
-27 FSVQFMSYCLNPACP
+27 MSYCLNPACQ

-50 QYCLS
+50 QFCLN
-55 CGAKLLL
+55 CGSKLLL

-77 GRTFLAVD
+77 GRTFLAID

-97 QFFPQSQGTSSA
+97 QFFPLSQGTSSS
-109 EKAAELFNREAERLD
+109 EKAAELFNREAVRLD

-149 EFIEGENLQ
+149 EFIEGQNLQ
-158 QELARKGPFS
+158 EELARTGPFS
-168 ENQILA
+168 ESQILS

-188 RNVIHRDIKP
+188 RSVIHRDIKP

-203 RRSSPPANSYFF
+203 RRISQTPIIYTYP
-215 STHTGELV
+215 TLTGELV

-230 KVVEGSF
+230 KVVEGLRE
-237 QTGTVIGSPEFVAP
+237 TGTVIGSPEFVAP

-285 INQDVWVWRDFLK
+285 INRDAWVWRDFLK
-298 VKIDPKLGRILDKSI
+298 VQIDPKLSRILDKMI
-313 EPNLNR
+313 ESSLSR
-319 RYKSVAEMLRDLQP
+319 RYKSVAEVLKDLQL
-333 HQPASIPAAGSIPA
+333 QSAGA
-347 VGAIP
+347 GT
-352 KVGPIPAAFAKAGT
+352 GT
-366 PPQRTQN
+366 PPLPAPKISMPQRTPALQN
-373 AMPPTVAGTI
+373 AVPPTVAGTI
-383 QPVPAAQRIVPA
+383 IPVPPMQRVVPA
-395 RAPTWKCAS
+395 RAPTWRCVH

-410 QAVTSVAFS
+410 NAVTSVAFS

-429 EDKTIEMWKLD
+429 EDKTIEMWKLETG
-440 AQKRWYTLTG
+440 KRWYTLTG

-474 MIHIW
+474 TIQIW
-479 DLKKGKWWF
+479 DLNKGKWWYA
-488 GLTGHADR
+488 LRGHEDR
-496 VHAVAFSPDGQVLAS
+496 VYAVAFSRDGQVLAS

-524 KGKRMSALTGHA
+524 KGRRMSALTGHA

-556 DKTVQLWDWQ
+556 DMTVQLWDWQ
-566 AGKPIC
+566 KGRSIC
-572 TLAEHGDWVRAIEFC
+572 TLAEHGDWVRAIVFAA
-587 PTPPNPPLPRGGVG
+587 TPPLVRGGVG
-601 KSAAASF
+601 EGLTSSVSPAGQT
-608 SPSQGASSSPPS
+608 SPSPPLVR
-620 QGGAGGGS
+620 GGVGEGL

-642 RVDGEGR
+642 RVDAQGR

-657 DNSGDVLCLAVS
+657 DNSGDVLCVAFS
-669 PDGRILATGSRDG
+669 PDGRVLATGSRDG
-682 TIYLWDAGTGS
+682 TIYLWDAGTGG
-693 LLEILAGHQGEV
+693 LLEILTGHGGEV
-705 LSVTFSADGASL
+705 LSVAFSADGGSL

-725 VKIWRKIGS
+725 VKIWRGIGH

>member
-1 MYLRANCKV
+1 
-10 RRDRSCTSLSY
+10 
-21 KYAADS
+21 
-27 FSVQFMSYCLNPACP
+27 MSYCLNPACQ

-50 QYCLS
+50 QFCLN
-55 CGAKLLL
+55 CGTKLLL

-97 QFFPQSQGTSSA
+97 QFFPLSQGTSSA
-109 EKAAELFNREAERLD
+109 EKAAELFNREAVRLD

-158 QELARKGPFS
+158 QELARSGPFS
-168 ENQILA
+168 ESQVLR

-203 RRSSPPANSYFF
+203 RRVSQTPIIYTYP
-215 STHTGELV
+215 TLTGELV

-230 KVVEGSF
+230 KLVEGLRE
-237 QTGTVIGSPEFVAP
+237 TGTVIGSPEFVAP

-298 VKIDPKLGRILDKSI
+298 VQIDPKLSRILDKAI
-313 EPNLNR
+313 EPSLSR
-319 RYKSVAEMLRDLQP
+319 RYKSVAEVLQDLQP
-333 HQPASIPAAGSIPA
+333 QQSAVQIPATPVAAAIPA
-347 VGAIP
+347 
-352 KVGPIPAAFAKAGT
+352 
-366 PPQRTQN
+366 PQRMPAVQN
-373 AMPPTVAGTI
+373 AVPPTVAGTI
-383 QPVPAAQRIVPA
+383 VPVPPMQRVVPA
-395 RAPTWKCAS
+395 RAPTWRCVH

-410 QAVTSVAFS
+410 HAVTSVAFS

-429 EDKTIEMWKLD
+429 EDKTIEMWNLHGG
-440 AQKRWYTLTG
+440 KRWYTLTG
-450 HSDWVTCVAFSPDG
+450 HSDWVTSVAFSPDG

-474 MIHIW
+474 TIQIW
-479 DLKKGKWWF
+479 DLNKGKWWYA
-488 GLTGHADR
+488 LRGHEDR
-496 VHAVAFSPDGQVLAS
+496 VYAVAFSPDGQVLAS

-524 KGKRMSALTGHA
+524 KGRPMSALSGHA

-548 EFLASGSR
+548 EFLATGSR
-556 DKTVQLWDWQ
+556 DKSLQLWDWRN
-566 AGKPIC
+566 GRSIC
-572 TLAEHGDWVRAIEFC
+572 TLAEHGDWVRAIAFAANSLAGQ
-587 PTPPNPPLPRGGVG
+587 TPPSPPLVRGG
-601 KSAAASF
+601 A
-608 SPSQGASSSPPS
+608 GAGLISSSPAGQTPPS
-620 QGGAGGGS
+620 PPLVRGGAGEGS
-628 ILASGSRDGTAKLW
+628 ILVSGSRDGTAKLW
-642 RVDGEGR
+642 RVDAQGR
-649 GTLLRSMR
+649 GTLLRTMR
-657 DNSGDVLCLAVS
+657 DNSGDVLCVALS
-669 PDGRILATGSRDG
+669 RDGGVLATGSRDG
-682 TIYLWDAGTGS
+682 SIYLWDTATGG
-693 LLEILAGHQGEV
+693 LLELLTGHGGEV
-705 LSVTFSADGASL
+705 LSVAFSADGGCL
-717 ASGAGDRT
+717 ASGSGDRT
-725 VKIWRKIGS
+725 VKIWRVGN

>member
-1 MYLRANCKV
+1 
-10 RRDRSCTSLSY
+10 
-21 KYAADS
+21 
-27 FSVQFMSYCLNPACP
+27 MSYCLNPACQ

-50 QYCLS
+50 QFCLN
-55 CGAKLLL
+55 CGTKLLL

-97 QFFPQSQGTSSA
+97 QFFPLSQGTSSA
-109 EKAAELFNREAERLD
+109 EKAAELFNREAVRLD

-149 EFIEGENLQ
+149 EFIEGQNLQ
-158 QELARKGPFS
+158 QELAGAGVFS
-168 ENQILA
+168 ENQIRS
-174 LLKDLLPVLQFVHD
+174 LLNDLLPVLEFVHS

-203 RRSSPPANSYFF
+203 RRVSQTPIIYTYP
-215 STHTGELV
+215 TLTGELV

-230 KVVEGSF
+230 KLVEGLRE
-237 QTGTVIGSPEFVAP
+237 TGTVIGSPEFVAP

-298 VKIDPKLGRILDKSI
+298 VKVDRKLSRILDKMI
-313 EPNLNR
+313 EPSLSR
-319 RYKSVAEMLRDLQP
+319 RYKSVAEILQDLQP
-333 HQPASIPAAGSIPA
+333 QHSPVQIPPTPVAAAIPAPQRMPA
-347 VGAIP
+347 V
-352 KVGPIPAAFAKAGT
+352 
-366 PPQRTQN
+366 QN
-373 AMPPTVAGTI
+373 AVPPTVAGTI
-383 QPVPAAQRIVPA
+383 IPVPPMQRVVPA
-395 RAPTWKCAS
+395 RAPTWRCVH

-410 QAVTSVAFS
+410 LAVTSVAFS

-440 AQKRWYTLTG
+440 AGKRWYTLTG
-450 HSDWVTCVAFSPDG
+450 HTDWVTCVAFSPDG

-474 MIHIW
+474 TIQIW
-479 DLKKGKWWF
+479 DLNKGKWWYA
-488 GLTGHADR
+488 LRGHEDR
-496 VHAVAFSPDGQVLAS
+496 VYAVAFSPDGQVLAT

-524 KGKRMSALTGHA
+524 KGRPMSALSGHA

-556 DKTVQLWDWQ
+556 DKSLQLWDWRN
-566 AGKPIC
+566 GRSIC
-572 TLAEHGDWVRAIEFC
+572 TLAEHGDWVRAIAF
-587 PTPPNPPLPRGGVG
+587 
-601 KSAAASF
+601 AAT
-608 SPSQGASSSPPS
+608 SSSISPPS

-628 ILASGSRDGTAKLW
+628 ILVSGSRDGTAKLW
-642 RVDGEGR
+642 RIDADGR

-657 DNSGDVLCLAVS
+657 DNSGDVLCVALS
-669 PDGRILATGSRDG
+669 PDGRVLATGSRDG
-682 TIYLWDAGTGS
+682 SIYLWDAATGG
-693 LLEILAGHQGEV
+693 LLELLTGHGGEV
-705 LSVTFSADGASL
+705 LSVAFGAGGGCL

-725 VKIWRKIGS
+725 VKIWRDLMFCYIGNS

>member
-1 MYLRANCKV
+1 
-10 RRDRSCTSLSY
+10 
-21 KYAADS
+21 
-27 FSVQFMSYCLNPACP
+27 MSYCLNPACQ

-50 QYCLS
+50 QFCLN
-55 CGAKLLL
+55 CGSKLLL

-77 GRTFLAVD
+77 GRTFLAID
-85 EDKPSKPRCAIK
+85 QDKPSKPRCAIK
-97 QFFPQSQGTSSA
+97 QFFPLSQGTSSS
-109 EKAAELFNREAERLD
+109 EKAAELFNREAVRLD

-149 EFIEGENLQ
+149 EFIEGQNLQ
-158 QELARKGPFS
+158 EELARSGPFS
-168 ENQILA
+168 ESQILS

-188 RNVIHRDIKP
+188 RSVIHRDIKP

-203 RRSSPPANSYFF
+203 RRLSQTPTIYTYP
-215 STHTGELV
+215 TLTGELV

-230 KVVEGSF
+230 KLVEGLRE
-237 QTGTVIGSPEFVAP
+237 TGTVIGSPEFVAP

-285 INQDVWVWRDFLK
+285 INQDAWVWRDFLK
-298 VKIDPKLGRILDKSI
+298 VPIDPKLSRILDKMI
-313 EPNLNR
+313 ESSLSR
-319 RYKSVAEMLRDLQP
+319 RYKSVAEVLKDLQP
-333 HQPASIPAAGSIPA
+333 QQSAG
-347 VGAIP
+347 
-352 KVGPIPAAFAKAGT
+352 AGT
-366 PPQRTQN
+366 GAGTGAPPLPAPKISVPQRTPVVQN
-373 AMPPTVAGTI
+373 AVPPTVAGTI
-383 QPVPAAQRIVPA
+383 LPVPPMQRVVPA
-395 RAPTWKCAS
+395 RAPTWRCVH

-410 QAVTSVAFS
+410 NAVTSVAFS

-429 EDKTIEMWKLD
+429 EDKTIEMWKLETGR
-440 AQKRWYTLTG
+440 RWYTLTG

-479 DLKKGKWWF
+479 DLNKGKWWYA
-488 GLTGHADR
+488 LAGHSDR
-496 VHAVAFSPDGQVLAS
+496 VAAVAFSRDGQVLAS

-524 KGKRMSALTGHA
+524 KGRPMSALTGHA
-536 GGVEAVAFSPGG
+536 GGVEAVAFSSGG

-566 AGKPIC
+566 KGRSIC
-572 TLAEHGDWVRAIEFC
+572 TLAEHGDWVRAIVFA
-587 PTPPNPPLPRGGVG
+587 TPPSPPLVRGGVG
-601 KSAAASF
+601 EGLTSSV
-608 SPSQGASSSPPS
+608 SPAGQTPPSPPLVR
-620 QGGAGGGS
+620 GGVGEGL

-642 RVDGEGR
+642 RVDAQGR
-649 GTLLRSMR
+649 GMLLRSMR
-657 DNSGDVLCLAVS
+657 DNSGDVLCVALS
-669 PDGRILATGSRDG
+669 PDGRVLATGSRDG
-682 TIYLWDAGTGS
+682 TIYLWDAGTGG
-693 LLEILAGHQGEV
+693 LLEILTGHGEEV
-705 LSVTFSADGASL
+705 LSVAFSADGGSL

-725 VKIWRKIGS
+725 VKIWRGIGH